1 MQPLEKLRMMEK
13 IVRELDDLQNS
24 QTSVLKK
31 ISQVEA
37 DNINLGNAELENKLA
52 RIFEDINSN
61 LELVKDLHSS
71 FSQETEEFK
80 NNNKLEE
87 TPDLEST

>member
-1 MQPLEKLRMMEK
+1 MQPLEQLRMMEK

-31 ISQVEA
+31 ISQIEA
-37 DNINLGNAELENKLA
+37 DNINLGNAELEKKLA
-52 RIFEDINSN
+52 RIFEDINAN
-61 LELVKDLHSS
+61 LELVKDLYSS

-80 NNNKLEE
+80 NNNNLEE
-87 TPDLEST
+87 APDLEST